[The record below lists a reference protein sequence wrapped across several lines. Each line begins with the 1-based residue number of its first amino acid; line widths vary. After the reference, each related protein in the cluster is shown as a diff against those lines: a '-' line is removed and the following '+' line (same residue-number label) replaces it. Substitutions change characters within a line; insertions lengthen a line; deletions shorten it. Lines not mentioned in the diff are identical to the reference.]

1 MTHKQHSIRCHP
13 ICRRHKLHVLLVGH
27 VNDCK
32 GWSPTAIAQL
42 LIWDWQSQIDWIA
55 ISGIDRRKIVKI
67 KQANNGHLSH
77 LSHLSHGESTSQG
90 FQSSVNRFA
99 SIRHHRFRHF
109 GSLRFT
115 SVHFP
120 SLIHLD
126 SPWFTSLFNFFKQLS
141 PGRLRSAPTGR
152 WTRPCL
158 CSSRQPPYTGHTRY
172 TKFGSN
178 MFRKCWIKHTTK
190 MSYHV
195 TTFIFDTQQPHSCIP
210 INCRC
215 FWYHHLS

>member
-115 SVHFP
+115 SHRWFIW
-120 SLIHLD
+120 IHRD
-126 SPWFTSLFNFFKQLS
+126 SPAFSNFSSNFHRVDWDPHPQADER
-141 PGRLRSAPTGR
+141 GHVCAPHANH
-152 WTRPCL
+152 
-158 CSSRQPPYTGHTRY
+158 HTLAIHDIQNLDQ
-172 TKFGSN
+172 TCFVNVGSN
-178 MFRKCWIKHTTK
+178 IQPRWATTLPR
-190 MSYHV
+190 S
-195 TTFIFDTQQPHSCIP
+195 FLI
-210 INCRC
+210 
-215 FWYHHLS
+215 LSNRTAASQ

>member
-27 VNDCK
+27 VNDRK

-115 SVHFP
+115 SVHFG
-120 SLIHLD
+120 SLPIADSFGFTVIHQ
-126 SPWFTSLFNFFKQLS
+126 PFQIFQATFTGSIEIRTHRPMNEAMFVLLT
-141 PGRLRSAPTGR
+141 PTTIH
-152 WTRPCL
+152 W
-158 CSSRQPPYTGHTRY
+158 PYTIY
-172 TKFGSN
+172 KI
-178 MFRKCWIKHTTK
+178 WIKHV
-190 MSYHV
+190 S
-195 TTFIFDTQQPHSCIP
+195 
-210 INCRC
+210 
-215 FWYHHLS
+215 